1 MNKVLQDLERL
12 GGVHHS
18 CLIDG
23 DAMVASTFPEVLENN
38 LTAAGRVIN
47 QMFMAVSAMGCSH
60 KEIFI
65 ELEENLLIAYLLADS
80 SILALL
86 TDKDVNLALINT
98 SVRSSIAQ
106 LQRRHAEAAA
116 PVISTVAPASKQP
129 KGSFVEQNLSG
140 LMTQLQENLAEFIG
154 PAAIIVFDDAYSD
167 WQANYGVHKSK
178 IAELI
183 KKLAIE
189 IEDKADRSRF
199 LQEAVSIVRASNSS
213 SVRG

>member
-1 MNKVLQDLERL
+1 MNKILQDIERL

-23 DAMVASTFPEVLENN
+23 EEMVASTFPEVLENN
-38 LTAAGRVIN
+38 LTAACRVAHQI
-47 QMFMAVSAMGCSH
+47 FMAVAAMGCSH

-65 ELEENLLIAYLLADS
+65 ELEETLLITYQLSDDRV
-80 SILALL
+80 LALL

-98 SVRSSIAQ
+98 SVRSSLAQ
-106 LQRRHAEAAA
+106 LKRHSEQAQKSAAGVVPTLA
-116 PVISTVAPASKQP
+116 TKSAV
-129 KGSFVEQNLSG
+129 VEQDLSG
-140 LMTQLQENLAEFIG
+140 LMTQLRDNLAEFIG
-154 PAAIIVFDDAYSD
+154 PAAMIVFDDAYD
-167 WQANYGVHKSK
+167 FWKANHGVHKSK

-199 LQEAVSIVRASNSS
+199 LQESVSIVRASHSGS
-213 SVRG
+213 FAS